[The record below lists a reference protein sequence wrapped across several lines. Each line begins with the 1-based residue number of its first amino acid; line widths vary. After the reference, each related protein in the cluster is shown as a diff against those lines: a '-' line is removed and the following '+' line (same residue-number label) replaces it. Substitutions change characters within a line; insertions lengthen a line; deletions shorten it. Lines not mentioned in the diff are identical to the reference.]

1 MYQNQAIQQPY
12 IGDQRG
18 VLTVALNAVRRAA
31 LAVVRWHQ
39 RRRAIRELM
48 ALDDRTLRD
57 INVRRDDIYW
67 VTDRILLGEDPFHFS
82 PASPPPGATLPEAWT
97 VSGREKSGRQA
108 AKASRI
114 TTPRTKGAP
123 KPRHCMNAPIRFM
136 R

>member
-1 MYQNQAIQQPY
+1 MYQNQAIQKPY

-18 VLTVALNAVRRAA
+18 VLTVALNAVGRAA

-67 VTDRILLGEDPFHFS
+67 ATGRIFSLGEDPFHF

-97 VSGREKSGRQA
+97 VAGREKSR
-108 AKASRI
+108 R
-114 TTPRTKGAP
+114 
-123 KPRHCMNAPIRFM
+123 
-136 R
+136 